1 MKLQLL
7 QNKLPNLP
15 KLLKSLIH
23 SIYML
28 GKIIISKLPKSYLSY
43 LNRKNSFK
51 VRLVSTG
58 KYKVSTQMPINRGF
72 GKIGKIFYF
81 FLTLQVL
88 FSIITLTIITG
99 CQPIYQLS
107 KQDRSDL
114 KKYPHS
120 FLSAN
125 NKKHILKARR
135 IEITDSLRRVQELD
149 ISQENIEEINT
160 DRE

>member
-1 MKLQLL
+1 MKT
-7 QNKLPNLP
+7 
-15 KLLKSLIH
+15 I
-23 SIYML
+23 
-28 GKIIISKLPKSYLSY
+28 
-43 LNRKNSFK
+43 
-51 VRLVSTG
+51 
-58 KYKVSTQMPINRGF
+58 
-72 GKIGKIFYF
+72 
-81 FLTLQVL
+81 

-114 KKYPHS
+114 KKYPKS